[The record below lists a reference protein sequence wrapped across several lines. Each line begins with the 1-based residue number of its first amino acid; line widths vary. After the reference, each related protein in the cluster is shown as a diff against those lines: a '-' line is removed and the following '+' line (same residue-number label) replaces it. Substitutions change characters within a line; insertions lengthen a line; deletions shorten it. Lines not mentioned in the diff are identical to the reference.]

1 MSPVPSSNIPAA
13 SNNRQV
19 GARMSLATRLF
30 IVVLA
35 LFAEK
40 FLLNFFV
47 DFDSARAATGF
58 GATVRIAQHWG
69 FRFAVTLAASLALFS
84 YVRSDARLVQINAA
98 ARAMPLR
105 PAWLLCHGALLLP
118 LMALSYFLYGV
129 RGAPAPFAAL
139 AALWVLVAT
148 AAVVTLLAGM
158 GPWRLWRTATQAL
171 GVLWFY
177 AGAAAAVA
185 AFAMQ
190 WSQKLWEPTA
200 RVTFE
205 IVRCLLAPL
214 IPSLQSDASTLILST
229 DHFSVQIA
237 EVCSGLEG
245 VGLMLAF
252 CCAWLLC
259 FRKEY
264 IFPRAL
270 ALIPAALLL
279 MFALNVLRVAALVL
293 IGDAGYPDVAI
304 YGFHSQAG
312 WIAFN
317 CAAGAIAFASRR
329 SAWLNRTATRSV
341 AHHGDNPTA
350 AYVLPLLAVL
360 AAGMLARA
368 ASSGFETLYAVRLVA
383 GGLVLWFCWPKLTAL
398 DWRFSWRGP
407 AAGIAVFALWMY
419 ASHLLVPASTMPD
432 ALVAMSSP
440 QRWLWIAGRV
450 AASLI
455 IVPIAEEL
463 AYRGY
468 LLRRL
473 AAADFE
479 SVRFPAVGGWSLL
492 LSSLAFGLA
501 HGSMWLPGTAAGA
514 IYGAVVIRTGRIGEA
529 IAAHVTTN
537 GLLAACV
544 LFAGQWQLW

>member
-1 MSPVPSSNIPAA
+1 
-13 SNNRQV
+13 
-19 GARMSLATRLF
+19 MSLAVRLA
-30 IVVLA
+30 IVVLV
-35 LFAEK
+35 LCAEK

-47 DFDSARAATGF
+47 DFDSAQAATGL

-69 FRFAVTLAASLALFS
+69 FRFAVTLAASLVLFS

-118 LMALSYFLYGV
+118 LVALSYFLYGV

-139 AALWVLVAT
+139 VALWILVAA
-148 AAVVTLLAGM
+148 AAVLTLLAGM
-158 GPWRLWRTATQAL
+158 GPWRLWRAAGLAL

-177 AGAAAAVA
+177 AGGAAAVA

-205 IVRCLLAPL
+205 IVRRLLAPM

-229 DHFSVQIA
+229 DRFSVQIA
-237 EVCSGLEG
+237 EICSGLEG

-252 CCAWLLC
+252 CCAWLVC

-279 MFALNVLRVAALVL
+279 VFALNVLRVAALVL
-293 IGDAGYPDVAI
+293 IGDAGYPEVAV

-341 AHHGDNPTA
+341 AHDGDNPTA

-368 ASSGFETLYAVRLVA
+368 VSGGFETLYAARLVA
-383 GGLVLWFCWPKLTAL
+383 GGLVLWFCWPKLARL
-398 DWRFSWRGP
+398 EWRFSWRGP
-407 AAGIAVFALWMY
+407 AAGIAVFTLWMC
-419 ASHLLVPASTMPD
+419 ASHLLVPASAMPE
-432 ALVAMSSP
+432 ALAAMTSP
-440 QRWLWIAGRV
+440 QRWLWIAARV
-450 AASLI
+450 VASVI
-455 IVPIAEEL
+455 TVPIAEEL

-473 AAADFE
+473 TAADFE
-479 SVRFPAVGGWSLL
+479 AVRFQAVGRWSLF

-501 HGSMWLPGTAAGA
+501 HGSMWLPGIAAGA
-514 IYGAVVIRTGRIGEA
+514 IYGALLMRTGRFGEA
-529 IAAHVTTN
+529 VAAHVTAN
-537 GLLAACV
+537 GLIAAGV

>member
-1 MSPVPSSNIPAA
+1 MPMAA
-13 SNNRQV
+13 TDQQRVSE
-19 GARMSLATRLF
+19 RMSLAGRLT
-30 IVVLA
+30 IVVLM
-35 LFAEK
+35 LVAEK

-47 DFDSARAATGF
+47 DFDSAQEATGF
-58 GATVRIAQHWG
+58 GATVRITQHWG

-98 ARAMPLR
+98 ARAMRLR
-105 PAWLLCHGALLLP
+105 PAWLLCHGALVLP
-118 LMALSYFLYGV
+118 LMGLSYFLYGA
-129 RGAPAPFAAL
+129 RGAPAPFAAVV
-139 AALWVLVAT
+139 ALWVLVAM
-148 AAVVTLLAGM
+148 AAVLTLFAGM
-158 GPWRLWRTATQAL
+158 APWRVWRAAARAL
-171 GVLWFY
+171 GVLWLY

-190 WSQKLWEPTA
+190 WSQRLWEPTA

-205 IVRCLLAPL
+205 IVRRLLAPM

-229 DHFSVQIA
+229 DRFSVQIA

-252 CCAWLLC
+252 CCAWLVC

-279 MFALNVLRVAALVL
+279 VFALNVLRVAALVL
-293 IGDAGYPDVAI
+293 IGDAGYPDVAV

-329 SAWLNRTATRSV
+329 IAWLNRTATRGV
-341 AHHGDNPTA
+341 ARDGDNPTA

-368 ASSGFETLYAVRLVA
+368 ASSGFETLYAIRLVA

-407 AAGIAVFALWMY
+407 AAGIAVFALWMC
-419 ASHLLVPASTMPD
+419 ASRLLVPASTMPD
-432 ALVAMSSP
+432 ALAAMSSP

-473 AAADFE
+473 TAADFE
-479 SVRFPAVGGWSLL
+479 AVRFQGVGGWSLL
-492 LSSLAFGLA
+492 LSSLAFGVA
-501 HGSMWLPGTAAGA
+501 HGAMWLPGIAAGA
-514 IYGAVVIRTGRIGEA
+514 IYGALVMRTGRIGEA
-529 IAAHVTTN
+529 VTAHITAN
-537 GLLAACV
+537 GLITACV
-544 LFAGQWQLW
+544 LLAGQWQLW

>member
-1 MSPVPSSNIPAA
+1 MPTSATDQQRVSE
-13 SNNRQV
+13 
-19 GARMSLATRLF
+19 RMSLAARLA
-30 IVVLA
+30 IVVLV
-35 LFAEK
+35 LVAEK

-47 DFDSARAATGF
+47 DFDSAQAATGL
-58 GATVRIAQHWG
+58 GATVRITQHWG

-98 ARAMPLR
+98 ARAIPLR

-118 LMALSYFLYGV
+118 LVALSYFLYGV

-139 AALWVLVAT
+139 VALWVLVAV
-148 AAVVTLLAGM
+148 AAVLTLLAGM
-158 GPWRLWRTATQAL
+158 GPWRVWRAAARAL

-205 IVRCLLAPL
+205 IVRRLLAPM

-229 DHFSVQIA
+229 DRFSVQIA

-252 CCAWLLC
+252 CCAWLVC

-279 MFALNVLRVAALVL
+279 VFALNVLRVAALVL
-293 IGDAGYPDVAI
+293 IGDAGHPDIAV

-341 AHHGDNPTA
+341 AHDGDNPTA

-368 ASSGFETLYAVRLVA
+368 ASSGFETLYATRLVA
-383 GGLVLWFCWPKLTAL
+383 GGLVLWFCWPKLTGL

-407 AAGIAVFALWMY
+407 AAGVAVFVLWLC
-419 ASHLLVPASTMPD
+419 ASYLLVPASTIPD
-432 ALVAMSSP
+432 TLAAMSSP
-440 QRWLWIAGRV
+440 QRWLWIAARV

-473 AAADFE
+473 TAADFE
-479 SVRFPAVGGWSLL
+479 SVRFRAVGGWSLL

-501 HGSMWLPGTAAGA
+501 HGAMWLPGIAAGA
-514 IYGAVVIRTGRIGEA
+514 IYGALVMRTERIGEA
-529 IAAHVTTN
+529 LVAHVTAN
-537 GLLAACV
+537 GLIAACV
-544 LFAGQWQLW
+544 LLAGQWQLW